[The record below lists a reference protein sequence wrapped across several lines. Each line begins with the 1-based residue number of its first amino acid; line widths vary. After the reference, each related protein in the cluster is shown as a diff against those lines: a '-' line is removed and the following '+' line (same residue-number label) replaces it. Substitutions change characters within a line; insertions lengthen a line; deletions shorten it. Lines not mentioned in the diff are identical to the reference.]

1 MERIIAELLSQ
12 SLNGSYSSVQG
23 VGRPNRRDEPEED
36 LRSFIRPTDT
46 FEHNIQ
52 LLQLIQSIENAR
64 YAYDVKRRQLRIV
77 SDMMEDYQHNIQ
89 SFLQTVN
96 LATRNEFLHS
106 RPAISSNR
114 ARQSA
119 FEPTRNTSSS
129 SSSGLTDRQV
139 ELATRTMVYAASM
152 NEPRCPISLEDF
164 TAGEEIVQIIGCG
177 HYFKCAALRQ
187 WFHRNTQCPVCRYN
201 VTTATGRVRS
211 VFSTPNLTT
220 RTEAATTATAAEAT
234 ATTSVTDSWTS
245 ILSGLLT
252 SPENTR
258 LYTVEQEI
266 VLPLTFD
273 HAEEVD

>member
-1 MERIIAELLSQ
+1 MERIIAELLAQ
-12 SLNGSYSSVQG
+12 SLNGVSSSVQG
-23 VGRPNRRDEPEED
+23 GGRPNRRDEPEED

-77 SDMMEDYQHNIQ
+77 SDMMEDYQHNMQ
-89 SFLQTVN
+89 LFLQTVN
-96 LATRNEFLHS
+96 LATRNEFLQS
-106 RPAISSNR
+106 RPAPYSNR
-114 ARQSA
+114 ARQPA
-119 FEPTRNTSSS
+119 FEPARNTS

-139 ELATRTMVYAASM
+139 ELATRTLVYDASM

-177 HYFKCAALRQ
+177 HYFKCGALRE
-187 WFHRNTQCPVCRYN
+187 WFRRNTQCPVCRYS
-201 VTTATGRVRS
+201 VTTPTGRVRS

-220 RTEAATTATAAEAT
+220 RTEATAEATAT
-234 ATTSVTDSWTS
+234 ATTSVTDTWTS